1 MTPRKAATLVATLV
15 EYAVKNVNLAVDALD
30 LQREEFDTDDDFFD
44 GIMTHTAA
52 ETDDFII
59 EMATSEPYLPSTIDA
74 LKEKGYRVVD
84 DDDDDDDD
92 DEAEAE
98 CCPQKMVECLVRLL
112 GKKATVMMV
121 MEQE

>member
-1 MTPRKAATLVATLV
+1 MNPRKAATLVATLV

-30 LQREEFDTDDDFFD
+30 LQREEFDDDDDFFD

-74 LKEKGYRVVD
+74 LQEKGYRVVE
-84 DDDDDDDD
+84 DDD
-92 DEAEAE
+92 DESE
-98 CCPQKMVECLVRLL
+98 CCPQKMVECLVRSL
-112 GKKATVMMV
+112 GKKATIMMV

>member
-1 MTPRKAATLVATLV
+1 MNPHKAATLVATLV
-15 EYAVKNVNLAVDALD
+15 KYAVKNVNLAVDTLD
-30 LQREEFDTDDDFFD
+30 LQREEFEDDDEFFD

-84 DDDDDDDD
+84 EDGED
-92 DEAEAE
+92 EAE

>member
-1 MTPRKAATLVATLV
+1 MNPRKAATLVATLV

-30 LQREEFDTDDDFFD
+30 LQREEFDDDDDFFD

-52 ETDDFII
+52 ETDDFIVD
-59 EMATSEPYLPSTIDA
+59 MATSEPYLPSTIDA
-74 LKEKGYRVVD
+74 LQEKGYRVVEEE

-92 DEAEAE
+92 DESE
-98 CCPQKMVECLVRLL
+98 CCPQKMAECLVRLL
-112 GKKATVMMV
+112 GKKAAVMMV

>member
-1 MTPRKAATLVATLV
+1 MNPRKAATLVATLV

-30 LQREEFDTDDDFFD
+30 LQREEFDDDDDFFD
-44 GIMTHTAA
+44 GIFDGTSV

-74 LKEKGYRVVD
+74 LQEKGYRVVEEE
-84 DDDDDDDD
+84 DDDD
-92 DEAEAE
+92 DESE
-98 CCPQKMVECLVRLL
+98 CCPQKMAECLVRLL
-112 GKKATVMMV
+112 GKKAAVMMV